1 MTNIFKIGLK
11 LANKTKF
18 DYLPLFKAYENGM
31 SVAEISRKYNINRTS
46 FFNCYKR
53 YKEKIDSNIAEAEL
67 HLDKGLRAFENA
79 VTNIN
84 KQKKEA
90 ESKKGQERE
99 ILLKQAEANKQ
110 QLEKTLHTLENSH
123 GILAH
128 QVIQVSSRALKKSYE
143 LLGDIQSAEELADI
157 TKSLKSITDAL
168 GIMPRQPMVAIQNN
182 INNQDSQNGGKKLE
196 ISVNFINAKENKENI
211 TDAEVIDG

>member
-1 MTNIFKIGLK
+1 M
-11 LANKTKF
+11 ANKTKF
-18 DYLPLFKAYENGM
+18 DYLPLFKAYENGEM

-53 YKEKIDSNIAEAEL
+53 YKEKIDSNIAAAEH
-67 HLDKGLRAFENA
+67 HLDKGLKAFENA

-84 KQKKEA
+84 NQKREA
-90 ESKKGQERE
+90 ETKKGQERE

-110 QLEKTLHTLENSH
+110 QLERTINTLENSH

-128 QVIQVSSRALKKSYE
+128 QIIQVSSKGLTKAFE
-143 LLGDIQSAEELADI
+143 LLGDTHSAQELADI

-182 INNQDSQNGGKKLE
+182 INSQGGANSDKKLE
-196 ISVNFINAKENKENI
+196 ISVNFLNAKENKENI
-211 TDAEVIDG
+211 QEAEVIDEQ

>member
-1 MTNIFKIGLK
+1 M
-11 LANKTKF
+11 ANKTKF

-53 YKEKIDSNIAEAEL
+53 YKSKIDSNIAEAEH
-67 HLDKGLRAFENA
+67 HLDKGLKAFENA

-84 KQKKEA
+84 NQKREA
-90 ESKKGQERE
+90 EKKKGQERE
-99 ILLKQAEANKQ
+99 KLLKEAEANKQ

-168 GIMPRQPMVAIQNN
+168 GIMPRSPMVAIQNN
-182 INNQDSQNGGKKLE
+182 VNQSDTQNGGKKLE
-196 ISVNFINAKENKENI
+196 ISVNFINAKESKENI
-211 TDAEVIDG
+211 QEAEVIDE

>member
-1 MTNIFKIGLK
+1 M
-11 LANKTKF
+11 ANKTKF

-53 YKEKIDSNIAEAEL
+53 YKEKLDSNIAEAEL
-67 HLDKGLRAFENA
+67 HLHKGLKAFEDA
-79 VTNIN
+79 VININ
-84 KQKKEA
+84 NQKREA
-90 ESKKGQERE
+90 ENKKGQERE
-99 ILLKQAEANKQ
+99 SLLKQAEANKQ
-110 QLEKTLHTLENSH
+110 QLEKTLNTLENSH

-168 GIMPRQPMVAIQNN
+168 GIMPRTPMVAIQNN
-182 INNQDSQNGGKKLE
+182 VNSTDNQNGGKKLE
-196 ISVNFINAKENKENI
+196 INVNFIHSTQSGADEKKESKNAI
-211 TDAEVIDG
+211 DVEVIDE

>member
-1 MTNIFKIGLK
+1 M
-11 LANKTKF
+11 ANKTKF
-18 DYLPLFKAYENGM
+18 DYLPLFQAYENGM

-67 HLDKGLRAFENA
+67 HLDKGLKAFENA

-84 KQKKEA
+84 NQKREA
-90 ESKKGQERE
+90 EKKKGQERE
-99 ILLKQAEANKQ
+99 ILLKQAQAKKQ
-110 QLEKTLHTLENSH
+110 RLEKTLHPLENSH

-182 INNQDSQNGGKKLE
+182 VNSTDSQNGGKKLE

-211 TDAEVIDG
+211 QDAEVIDE

>member
-1 MTNIFKIGLK
+1 M
-11 LANKTKF
+11 ANKTKF
-18 DYLPLFKAYENGM
+18 DYLPLFKAYENGEM

-53 YKEKIDSNIAEAEL
+53 YKEKIDSNIAEAEH
-67 HLDKGLRAFENA
+67 HLDKGLKAFENA

-84 KQKKEA
+84 NQKKEA
-90 ESKKGQERE
+90 ETKKGQERE

-110 QLEKTLHTLENSH
+110 QLERTINTLENSH

-128 QVIQVSSRALKKSYE
+128 QIIQVSSKGLTKAFE
-143 LLGDIQSAEELADI
+143 LLGDTHSAQELADI

-182 INNQDSQNGGKKLE
+182 INNQGGANSDKKLE
-196 ISVNFINAKENKENI
+196 ISVNFLNAKENKENI
-211 TDAEVIDG
+211 QEAEVIDGQ

>member
-1 MTNIFKIGLK
+1 M
-11 LANKTKF
+11 ANKTKF
-18 DYLPLFKAYENGM
+18 DYLPLFKAYENGEM

-67 HLDKGLRAFENA
+67 HLDKGLKAFENA

-84 KQKKEA
+84 NQKREA
-90 ESKKGQERE
+90 ETKKGQERE
-99 ILLKQAEANKQ
+99 WLLREAEANKQ
-110 QLEKTLHTLENSH
+110 QLERTINTLENSH

-128 QVIQVSSRALKKSYE
+128 QIIQVSSKGLTKAFE
-143 LLGDIQSAEELADI
+143 LLGDTHSAQELADI

-182 INNQDSQNGGKKLE
+182 INSQGGANSDKKLE
-196 ISVNFINAKENKENI
+196 ISVNFLNAKDNKENI
-211 TDAEVIDG
+211 QEAEVVDE

>member
-1 MTNIFKIGLK
+1 M
-11 LANKTKF
+11 
-18 DYLPLFKAYENGM
+18 
-31 SVAEISRKYNINRTS
+31 
-46 FFNCYKR
+46 
-53 YKEKIDSNIAEAEL
+53 
-67 HLDKGLRAFENA
+67 
-79 VTNIN
+79 
-84 KQKKEA
+84 
-90 ESKKGQERE
+90 
-99 ILLKQAEANKQ
+99 LKQAEANKQ

-182 INNQDSQNGGKKLE
+182 VNSNQGGANSDKKLE
-196 ISVNFINAKENKENI
+196 ISVNFINAKDKENI
-211 TDAEVIDG
+211 QEAEVIDE

>member
-1 MTNIFKIGLK
+1 M
-11 LANKTKF
+11 ANKTKF

-53 YKEKIDSNIAEAEL
+53 YKSKIDSNIAEAEH
-67 HLDKGLRAFENA
+67 HLDKGLKAFENA

-84 KQKKEA
+84 NQKREA
-90 ESKKGQERE
+90 EKKKGQERE

-143 LLGDIQSAEELADI
+143 LLGDIQAAEELADI

-196 ISVNFINAKENKENI
+196 ISVNFINAKENKDNI
-211 TDAEVIDG
+211 TEAEVIDE

>member
-1 MTNIFKIGLK
+1 M
-11 LANKTKF
+11 ANKTKF
-18 DYLPLFKAYENGM
+18 DYLPLFKAYENGEM

-53 YKEKIDSNIAEAEL
+53 YKEKIDSNIAEAEH
-67 HLDKGLRAFENA
+67 HLDKGLKAFENA

-84 KQKKEA
+84 NQKREA
-90 ESKKGQERE
+90 ENKKGQERE

-110 QLEKTLHTLENSH
+110 QLERTINTLENSH
-123 GILAH
+123 GMLAH
-128 QVIQVSSRALKKSYE
+128 QIIQVSSKGLTKAFE
-143 LLGDIQSAEELADI
+143 LLGDTHSAQELADI

-182 INNQDSQNGGKKLE
+182 INNQGGANGGKKLE
-196 ISVNFINAKENKENI
+196 ISVNFIKPKNKNKDDEIIDVEAK
-211 TDAEVIDG
+211 

>member
-1 MTNIFKIGLK
+1 M
-11 LANKTKF
+11 ANKTKF

-31 SVAEISRKYNINRTS
+31 SVAEIAKQYNINRTS

-53 YKEKIDSNIAEAEL
+53 YKEKIDSNIAEAEH

-84 KQKKEA
+84 KQKREA
-90 ESKKGQERE
+90 ENKKGQERE

-143 LLGDIQSAEELADI
+143 LLGDIQSAQELADI

-182 INNQDSQNGGKKLE
+182 INNQDGSNGGKKLE
-196 ISVNFINAKENKENI
+196 INVNFINTKDSKENI
-211 TDAEVIDG
+211 QDAEVIDE

>member
-1 MTNIFKIGLK
+1 M
-11 LANKTKF
+11 ANKTKF

-53 YKEKIDSNIAEAEL
+53 YKSKIDSNIAEAEH
-67 HLDKGLRAFENA
+67 HLDKGLKAFENA

-84 KQKKEA
+84 NQKREA
-90 ESKKGQERE
+90 EKKKGQERE

-128 QVIQVSSRALKKSYE
+128 QIIQVSSRALKKSYE

-182 INNQDSQNGGKKLE
+182 VNSHQGGANSDKKLE
-196 ISVNFINAKENKENI
+196 ISVNFINAKDNKENI
-211 TDAEVIDG
+211 TEAEVIDE

>member
-1 MTNIFKIGLK
+1 M
-11 LANKTKF
+11 ANKTKF
-18 DYLPLFKAYENGM
+18 DYLPLFKAYENGEM

-53 YKEKIDSNIAEAEL
+53 YKEKIDSNIAEAEH
-67 HLDKGLRAFENA
+67 HLDKGLKAFENA

-84 KQKKEA
+84 NQKREA
-90 ESKKGQERE
+90 ENKKGQERE

-110 QLEKTLHTLENSH
+110 QLERTINTLENSH

-128 QVIQVSSRALKKSYE
+128 QIIQVSSKGLTKAFE
-143 LLGDIQSAEELADI
+143 LLGDTHSAQELADI

-182 INNQDSQNGGKKLE
+182 INNQGGANSDKKLE
-196 ISVNFINAKENKENI
+196 ISVNFLNAKENKENI
-211 TDAEVIDG
+211 QEAEVVDE

>member
-1 MTNIFKIGLK
+1 M
-11 LANKTKF
+11 ANKTKF
-18 DYLPLFKAYENGM
+18 DYLPLFKAYENGEM

-53 YKEKIDSNIAEAEL
+53 YKEKIDSNIAAAEH
-67 HLDKGLRAFENA
+67 HLDKGLKAFENA

-84 KQKKEA
+84 NQKREA
-90 ESKKGQERE
+90 ETKKGQERE

-110 QLEKTLHTLENSH
+110 QLERTINTLENSH

-128 QVIQVSSRALKKSYE
+128 QIIQVSSKGLTKAFE
-143 LLGDIQSAEELADI
+143 LLGDTHSAQELADI

-182 INNQDSQNGGKKLE
+182 INSQGGANSDKKLE
-196 ISVNFINAKENKENI
+196 ISVNFLNAKENKENI
-211 TDAEVIDG
+211 QEAEVIDE

>member
-1 MTNIFKIGLK
+1 M
-11 LANKTKF
+11 ANKTKF

-53 YKEKIDSNIAEAEL
+53 YKEKLDSNIAEAEHHL
-67 HLDKGLRAFENA
+67 HKGLRAFENA

-90 ESKKGQERE
+90 ETKKGQERE

-157 TKSLKSITDAL
+157 TKCLKSITDAL

-182 INNQDSQNGGKKLE
+182 VNSTDSQNGGKKLE

-211 TDAEVIDG
+211 TDAEVIDE

>member
-1 MTNIFKIGLK
+1 M
-11 LANKTKF
+11 ANKTKF
-18 DYLPLFKAYENGM
+18 DYLPLFKAYENGEM

-53 YKEKIDSNIAEAEL
+53 YKEKIDTNIAEAEH
-67 HLDKGLRAFENA
+67 HLDKGLKAFENA

-84 KQKKEA
+84 NQKKEA
-90 ESKKGQERE
+90 EAKKGQERE

-110 QLEKTLHTLENSH
+110 QLERTINTLENSH

-128 QVIQVSSRALKKSYE
+128 QIIQVSSRGLKKAFE
-143 LLGDIQSAEELADI
+143 LLGDTHSAQELADI

-182 INNQDSQNGGKKLE
+182 INNQGGANSDKKLE
-196 ISVNFINAKENKENI
+196 ISVNFIKPKNKDDEIIEVEAK
-211 TDAEVIDG
+211 

>member
-1 MTNIFKIGLK
+1 V
-11 LANKTKF
+11 ANKTKF
-18 DYLPLFKAYENGM
+18 DYLPLFKAYENGEM

-53 YKEKIDSNIAEAEL
+53 YKEKIDSNIAEAEH
-67 HLDKGLRAFENA
+67 HLDKGLKAFENA

-84 KQKKEA
+84 NQKKEA
-90 ESKKGQERE
+90 ENKKGQERE

-110 QLEKTLHTLENSH
+110 QLERTINTLENSH

-128 QVIQVSSRALKKSYE
+128 QIIQVSSKGLTKAFE
-143 LLGDIQSAEELADI
+143 LLGDTHSAQELADI

-182 INNQDSQNGGKKLE
+182 INSQGGANSDKKLE
-196 ISVNFINAKENKENI
+196 ISVNFLNAKENKENI
-211 TDAEVIDG
+211 QDAEVIDE

>member
-1 MTNIFKIGLK
+1 M
-11 LANKTKF
+11 ANKTKF
-18 DYLPLFKAYENGM
+18 DYLPLFKAYENGEM

-53 YKEKIDSNIAEAEL
+53 YKEKIDSNITEAEN

-84 KQKKEA
+84 NQKREA
-90 ESKKGQERE
+90 ETKKGQERE

-110 QLEKTLHTLENSH
+110 QLERTINTLENSH

-128 QVIQVSSRALKKSYE
+128 QIIQVSSKGLTKAFE
-143 LLGDIQSAEELADI
+143 LLGDTHSAQELADI

-168 GIMPRQPMVAIQNN
+168 GIMPRQSMVAIQNN
-182 INNQDSQNGGKKLE
+182 INNQSGANGDKKLE
-196 ISVNFINAKENKENI
+196 ISVNFLNAKDNKENI
-211 TDAEVIDG
+211 QEAEVIDE

>member
-1 MTNIFKIGLK
+1 M
-11 LANKTKF
+11 ANKTKF
-18 DYLPLFKAYENGM
+18 DYLPLFKAYENGEM

-53 YKEKIDSNIAEAEL
+53 YKEKIDTNIAEAEH
-67 HLDKGLRAFENA
+67 HLDKGLKAFENA

-84 KQKKEA
+84 NQKKEA
-90 ESKKGQERE
+90 EAKKGQERE

-110 QLEKTLHTLENSH
+110 QLERTINTLENSH

-128 QVIQVSSRALKKSYE
+128 QIIQVSSRGLKKAFE
-143 LLGDIQSAEELADI
+143 LLGDTHSAQELADI

-182 INNQDSQNGGKKLE
+182 INNQGGANSDKKLE
-196 ISVNFINAKENKENI
+196 ISVNFLNAKDKENI
-211 TDAEVIDG
+211 QDTEVIDE

>member
-1 MTNIFKIGLK
+1 M
-11 LANKTKF
+11 ANKTKF

-31 SVAEISRKYNINRTS
+31 SVAEIAKRYNINRTS

-53 YKEKIDSNIAEAEL
+53 YKERLDSNIAEAEH
-67 HLDKGLRAFENA
+67 HLDKGLKAFENA

-90 ESKKGQERE
+90 ETKKGQERE

-143 LLGDIQSAEELADI
+143 LLGDIESAQELADI

-168 GIMPRQPMVAIQNN
+168 GIMPRTPMVAIQNN

-196 ISVNFINAKENKENI
+196 ISVNFINAKDSKENI

>member
-1 MTNIFKIGLK
+1 M
-11 LANKTKF
+11 ANKTKF
-18 DYLPLFKAYENGM
+18 DYLPLFQAYENGM

-53 YKEKIDSNIAEAEL
+53 YKSKIDGNIAEAEL
-67 HLDKGLRAFENA
+67 HLDKGLKAFENA

-84 KQKKEA
+84 NQKREA
-90 ESKKGQERE
+90 EKKKGQERE

-182 INNQDSQNGGKKLE
+182 VNSHQGGVNSDKKLE
-196 ISVNFINAKENKENI
+196 ISVNFINAKDSKENI
-211 TDAEVIDG
+211 QEAEVIDE

>member
-1 MTNIFKIGLK
+1 M
-11 LANKTKF
+11 ANKTKF
-18 DYLPLFKAYENGM
+18 DYLPLFKAYENGEM

-53 YKEKIDSNIAEAEL
+53 YKEKIDMNIAEAEH
-67 HLDKGLRAFENA
+67 HLDKGLKAFENA

-84 KQKKEA
+84 NQKKEA
-90 ESKKGQERE
+90 ENKKGQERE

-110 QLEKTLHTLENSH
+110 QLERTINTLENSH

-128 QVIQVSSRALKKSYE
+128 QIIQVSSKGLTKAFE
-143 LLGDIQSAEELADI
+143 LLGDTHSAQELADI

-182 INNQDSQNGGKKLE
+182 INNQSGANSDKKLE
-196 ISVNFINAKENKENI
+196 ISVNFLNAKDNKENI
-211 TDAEVIDG
+211 QEAEVIDE

>member
-1 MTNIFKIGLK
+1 M
-11 LANKTKF
+11 ANKTKF
-18 DYLPLFKAYENGM
+18 DYLPLFKAYENGEM

-53 YKEKIDSNIAEAEL
+53 YKEKIDSNIAEAEH
-67 HLDKGLRAFENA
+67 HLDKGLKAFENA

-84 KQKKEA
+84 NQKKEA
-90 ESKKGQERE
+90 ENKKGQERE

-110 QLEKTLHTLENSH
+110 QLERTLNTLENSH

-128 QVIQVSSRALKKSYE
+128 QIIQVSSRGLKKAFE
-143 LLGDIQSAEELADI
+143 LLGDTHSAQELADI

-182 INNQDSQNGGKKLE
+182 INSQGGANGGKKLE
-196 ISVNFINAKENKENI
+196 ISVNFIKPKKKDDDI
-211 TDAEVIDG
+211 IDVETK

>member
-1 MTNIFKIGLK
+1 MAKNTKI
-11 LANKTKF
+11 

-53 YKEKIDSNIAEAEL
+53 YKEKIDGNIAEAEHHL
-67 HLDKGLRAFENA
+67 HKGLKAFEDA
-79 VTNIN
+79 VININ
-84 KQKKEA
+84 NQKREA
-90 ESKKGQERE
+90 EKKKGQERE
-99 ILLKQAEANKQ
+99 SLLKQAEANKQ

-182 INNQDSQNGGKKLE
+182 VNGNQGGANSDKKLE
-196 ISVNFINAKENKENI
+196 ISVNFINAKDSKENI
-211 TDAEVIDG
+211 QDAEVIDE

>member
-1 MTNIFKIGLK
+1 M
-11 LANKTKF
+11 ANKTKF

-53 YKEKIDSNIAEAEL
+53 YKSKIDSNIAEAEL
-67 HLDKGLRAFENA
+67 HLDKGLKAFENA

-84 KQKKEA
+84 NKKREA
-90 ESKKGQERE
+90 EKRKGQERE
-99 ILLKQAEANKQ
+99 KLLKEAEANKQ

-168 GIMPRQPMVAIQNN
+168 GIMPRSPMVAIQNN
-182 INNQDSQNGGKKLE
+182 VNNQGGTQNGGKKLE
-196 ISVNFINAKENKENI
+196 INVNFIHEKKESKETI
-211 TDAEVIDG
+211 DVEVIDE

>member
-1 MTNIFKIGLK
+1 M
-11 LANKTKF
+11 ANKTKF
-18 DYLPLFKAYENGM
+18 DYLPLFKAYENGEM
-31 SVAEISRKYNINRTS
+31 TVAEISRKYNINRTS

-53 YKEKIDSNIAEAEL
+53 YKEKIDSNIAEAEH
-67 HLDKGLRAFENA
+67 HLDKGLKAFENA

-84 KQKKEA
+84 NQKKEA
-90 ESKKGQERE
+90 ENKKGQERE

-110 QLEKTLHTLENSH
+110 QLERTLNTLENSH

-128 QVIQVSSRALKKSYE
+128 QIIQVSSRGLKKAFE
-143 LLGDIQSAEELADI
+143 LLGDTSSAQELADI

-182 INNQDSQNGGKKLE
+182 INNQGGANNDKKLE
-196 ISVNFINAKENKENI
+196 ISVNFIKPKNKDDEIIEVEAK
-211 TDAEVIDG
+211 

>member
-1 MTNIFKIGLK
+1 M
-11 LANKTKF
+11 ANKTKF

-53 YKEKIDSNIAEAEL
+53 YKAKIDSNIAEAEL
-67 HLDKGLRAFENA
+67 HLDKGLKAFENA

-84 KQKKEA
+84 NQKKEA
-90 ESKKGQERE
+90 ETKKGQERE

-182 INNQDSQNGGKKLE
+182 VNSHQGGANSDKKLE
-196 ISVNFINAKENKENI
+196 ISVNFINAKDKENI
-211 TDAEVIDG
+211 TEAEVIDE

>member
-1 MTNIFKIGLK
+1 M
-11 LANKTKF
+11 ANKTKF

-31 SVAEISRKYNINRTS
+31 PVAEIAKRYNINRTS

-53 YKEKIDSNIAEAEL
+53 YKEKLDSNIAEAEH
-67 HLDKGLRAFENA
+67 HLDKGLKAFENA

-84 KQKKEA
+84 KQKREA
-90 ESKKGQERE
+90 ETKKGQERE

-143 LLGDIQSAEELADI
+143 LLGDIQSAQELADI

-168 GIMPRQPMVAIQNN
+168 GIMPRTPMVAIQNN
-182 INNQDSQNGGKKLE
+182 VNSTDSQNGGKKLE
-196 ISVNFINAKENKENI
+196 ISVNFINAKDSKENI
-211 TDAEVIDG
+211 TDAEVIDEN

>member
-1 MTNIFKIGLK
+1 M
-11 LANKTKF
+11 ANKTKF
-18 DYLPLFKAYENGM
+18 DYLPLFKAYENGEM

-53 YKEKIDSNIAEAEL
+53 YKEKIDSNIAEAEH
-67 HLDKGLRAFENA
+67 HLDKGLKAFENA

-84 KQKKEA
+84 NQKKEA
-90 ESKKGQERE
+90 ENKKGQERE

-110 QLEKTLHTLENSH
+110 QLERTINTLENSH

-128 QVIQVSSRALKKSYE
+128 QIIQVSSKGLTKAFE
-143 LLGDIQSAEELADI
+143 LLGDTHSAQELADI

-182 INNQDSQNGGKKLE
+182 INNQGGANSDKKLE
-196 ISVNFINAKENKENI
+196 ISVNFLNAKENKENI
-211 TDAEVIDG
+211 QEAEVIDE

>member
-1 MTNIFKIGLK
+1 M
-11 LANKTKF
+11 ANKTKF
-18 DYLPLFKAYENGM
+18 DYLPLFKAYENGEM

-53 YKEKIDSNIAEAEL
+53 YKEKIDTNIAEAEH
-67 HLDKGLRAFENA
+67 HLDKGLKAFENA

-84 KQKKEA
+84 NQKKEA
-90 ESKKGQERE
+90 ENKKGQERD

-110 QLEKTLHTLENSH
+110 QLERTINTLENSH

-128 QVIQVSSRALKKSYE
+128 QIIQVSSKGLTKAFE
-143 LLGDIQSAEELADI
+143 LLGDTHSAQELADI

-182 INNQDSQNGGKKLE
+182 INSQGGANSDKKLE
-196 ISVNFINAKENKENI
+196 ISVNFLNAKDNKNDKDDGI
-211 TDAEVIDG
+211 IEVEAK

>member
-1 MTNIFKIGLK
+1 M
-11 LANKTKF
+11 ANKTKF
-18 DYLPLFKAYENGM
+18 DYLPLFKAYENGEM

-53 YKEKIDSNIAEAEL
+53 YKEKIDTNIAEAEH
-67 HLDKGLRAFENA
+67 HLDKGLKAFENA

-84 KQKKEA
+84 NQKKEA
-90 ESKKGQERE
+90 EAKKGQERE

-110 QLEKTLHTLENSH
+110 QLERTINTLENSH

-128 QVIQVSSRALKKSYE
+128 QIIQVSSRGLKKAFE
-143 LLGDIQSAEELADI
+143 LLGDTHSAQELADI

-182 INNQDSQNGGKKLE
+182 INNQGGANSDKKLE
-196 ISVNFINAKENKENI
+196 ISVEFIKPKNKDDEIIEVEAKC
-211 TDAEVIDG
+211 

>member
-1 MTNIFKIGLK
+1 M
-11 LANKTKF
+11 ANKTKF
-18 DYLPLFKAYENGM
+18 DYLPLFKAYENGEM
-31 SVAEISRKYNINRTS
+31 SVAEISQKYNKNRTS

-53 YKEKIDSNIAEAEL
+53 YKEKIDSNIAEAEH
-67 HLDKGLRAFENA
+67 HLDKGLKAFENA

-84 KQKKEA
+84 NQKKEA
-90 ESKKGQERE
+90 ENKKGQERE

-110 QLEKTLHTLENSH
+110 QLERTINTLENSH

-128 QVIQVSSRALKKSYE
+128 QIIQVSSRGLKKAFE
-143 LLGDIQSAEELADI
+143 LLGDTHSAQELADI

-182 INNQDSQNGGKKLE
+182 INNQSGANNDKKLE
-196 ISVNFINAKENKENI
+196 ISVNFIKPKNKDDEI
-211 TDAEVIDG
+211 IEVEAADG